1 MRQQVPD
8 LDPRRRAARA
18 RTPKSLGLFTGEAG
32 LLVTETDILALIET
46 RLGLWSEIGDQIDP
60 HLQKADLTA
69 E

>member
-1 MRQQVPD
+1 
-8 LDPRRRAARA
+8 
-18 RTPKSLGLFTGEAG
+18 LGLFTGEAG